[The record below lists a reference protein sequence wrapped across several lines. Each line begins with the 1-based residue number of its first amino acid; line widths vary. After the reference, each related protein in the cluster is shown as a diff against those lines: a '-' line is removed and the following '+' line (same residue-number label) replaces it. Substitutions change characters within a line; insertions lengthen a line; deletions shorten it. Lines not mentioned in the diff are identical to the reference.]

1 MSRRRRSNWSEQAWA
16 SLHPVPDHMRQGGLD
31 SKRQKLKDAMEK
43 EFLRLVQDAFEVGT
57 FADAQVRGAQP
68 GNGPP

>member
-1 MSRRRRSNWSEQAWA
+1 
-16 SLHPVPDHMRQGGLD
+16 MRQGGLD
-31 SKRQKLKDAMEK
+31 PKRQKLKDAMEK